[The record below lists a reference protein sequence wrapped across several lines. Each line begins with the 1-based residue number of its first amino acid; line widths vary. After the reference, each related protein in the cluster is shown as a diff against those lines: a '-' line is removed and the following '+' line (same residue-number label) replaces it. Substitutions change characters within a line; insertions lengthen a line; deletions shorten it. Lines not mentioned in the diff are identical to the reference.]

1 MTAELRAQLTESI
14 DEAELN
20 WLKPHIQKD
29 TVIVVNDGLDLVE
42 VGVAI
47 ATDNAIAVQRWVGEQ
62 LITKPSENDL
72 SIWNAQPHQKFQAI
86 IVQPYVLVQAIS
98 SPA

>member
-1 MTAELRAQLTESI
+1 MTTELQAQLAELI
-14 DEAELN
+14 DEAEFD

-47 ATDNAIAVQRWVGEQ
+47 ATDNTIAVQRWVGEQ
-62 LITKPSENDL
+62 LITKPTSTDLAVWND
-72 SIWNAQPHQKFQAI
+72 QPHKRFQAL
-86 IVQPYVLVQAIS
+86 IVQPYVLVQANS
-98 SPA
+98 